1 MSQDVSKCPVS
12 ENELSEAQESAAAM
26 LAVGKRQQDVAQAL
40 GIDRRTLFRWR
51 RERAFKRALNA
62 GRRELWSS
70 ASDRIR
76 AMLGQSVDV
85 LEQQLG
91 DRYIPSRVR
100 AATTILRLA
109 GVGKSVPP
117 PVNAKK
123 KRGSSD

>member
-1 MSQDVSKCPVS
+1 MAQGETIMSQNVSQCPVS
-12 ENELSEAQESAAAM
+12 ENHLSEAQESAAAM
-26 LAVGKRQQDVAQAL
+26 LAVGKRQQDVALAL

-76 AMLGQSVDV
+76 AMLGQSIDV
-85 LEQQLG
+85 LEQQLA

-100 AATTILRLA
+100 AATT
-109 GVGKSVPP
+109 V
-117 PVNAKK
+117 
-123 KRGSSD
+123 